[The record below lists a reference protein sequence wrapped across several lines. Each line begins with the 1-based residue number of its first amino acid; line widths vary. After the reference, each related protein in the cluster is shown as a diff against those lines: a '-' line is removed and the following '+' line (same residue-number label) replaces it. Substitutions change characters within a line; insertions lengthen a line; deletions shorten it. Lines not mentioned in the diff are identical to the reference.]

1 MHNHITNGVGHFDV
15 SGPDAAKLQRFYAGV
30 FDWAIET
37 RGPGYS
43 LIETPFGSPNG
54 AIVEAKK
61 ASLTIG
67 VIVQDVDQSVA
78 AAVENGGQIA
88 MPVTDNG
95 WVKKAVLLDPAGNS
109 LTIIQA

>member
-1 MHNHITNGVGHFDV
+1 MQHHFAKGIGHFDV
-15 SGPDAAKLQRFYAGV
+15 SGPDAIALESFYAGV

-37 RGPGYS
+37 KGPGYS
-43 LIETPFGSPNG
+43 IIQTPAGSPNG
-54 AIVEAKK
+54 AILEAEE

-67 VIVQDVDQSVA
+67 VVVPDIDQAVVA
-78 AAVENGGQIA
+78 AIEQGGQLA

-95 WVKKAVLLDPAGNS
+95 WVRKAVLLDPAGNK